1 MMIEF
6 YEFVI
11 LQYLTVGT
19 KMYKLIVFVP
29 SSHKESLKSALFSE
43 GAGKQ
48 GDYSHCCFET
58 EGVGQ
63 FMPNNQ
69 ANPHIGTADKLELVR
84 EFRVEFLVGE
94 DSLER
99 VIRSLKENHPY
110 EEPAYDIIKLYQI
123 EV

>member
-1 MMIEF
+1 MPCFQREQVNKGI
-6 YEFVI
+6 I
-11 LQYLTVGT
+11 LIAASKQKGLDNSCQT
-19 KMYKLIVFVP
+19 IRQ
-29 SSHKESLKSALFSE
+29 SSYWH
-43 GAGKQ
+43 
-48 GDYSHCCFET
+48 
-58 EGVGQ
+58 
-63 FMPNNQ
+63 
-69 ANPHIGTADKLELVR
+69 ADKLELVR